1 MTTSQLLITP
11 QLNGHD
17 GLDSWQWVFI
27 IEGEYILTGAT
38 YPLTVHQ
45 EFYLLQQPF
54 PCIFSY

>member
-11 QLNGHD
+11 QLNGHN

-38 YPLTVHQ
+38 YPLTIHQ
-45 EFYLLQQPF
+45 EFYL
-54 PCIFSY
+54 